1 MTLNGVM
8 AVILR
13 YFSELEYVPGVLCK
27 NSRSLSH
34 LLMSS
39 CWSMHQI
46 TIEQIKDLQT
56 QKQIGQHL
64 PAAVIDDVADVWME
78 IPDLSAR
85 YSLAMTFRLKLV
97 PRLSVVDEDQQAQT
111 A

>member
-1 MTLNGVM
+1 
-8 AVILR
+8 
-13 YFSELEYVPGVLCK
+13 
-27 NSRSLSH
+27 
-34 LLMSS
+34 
-39 CWSMHQI
+39 MHQI

-56 QKQIGQHL
+56 QKQLCQHL

-85 YSLAMTFRLKLV
+85 YSLATTFLLKLV
-97 PRLSVVDEDQQAQT
+97 PRLSVVHEDQQAQT